1 MEKEYDIE
9 ALVKDINFNDNF
21 IGYNKNKIVL
31 TNREISVL
39 EKNGIDYKKASSIA
53 QLLYDIDNVVDEQED
68 DELEQ
73 VAKDI
78 ADRNYYLYSKK

>member
-31 TNREISVL
+31 TNREIFVL